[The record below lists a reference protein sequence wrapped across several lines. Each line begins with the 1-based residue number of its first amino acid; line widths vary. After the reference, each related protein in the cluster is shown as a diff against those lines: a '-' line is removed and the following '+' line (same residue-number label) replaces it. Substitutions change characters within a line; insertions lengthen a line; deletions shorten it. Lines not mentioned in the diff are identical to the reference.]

1 MRIGRTS
8 ANCCWSKPLGLAVL
22 AAIAVPASL
31 DAAGIGFVNELKGPI
46 VVQGSSIENG
56 MVRRGPPI
64 LIFPGK
70 VGWDMNLKPGPRSI
84 TIYDGRQTTRILYQG
99 PPIPFAGQDMLFAV
113 RGAGNPLRIFLAPL
127 PVR

>member
-1 MRIGRTS
+1 MKQRWFSQVG
-8 ANCCWSKPLGLAVL
+8 LGLVFAL
-22 AAIAVPASL
+22 AIPGSVF
-31 DAAGIGFVNELKGPI
+31 AAGIGFVNELKGPI
-46 VVQGSSIENG
+46 VVQGSSIENN

-99 PPIPFAGQDMLFAV
+99 PPIPFGGQDQLFAV
-113 RGAGNPLRIFLAPL
+113 RSSGNPPRIFLIPV